1 MQHVYHNDKCH
12 DGFVSCG
19 IPVDVHVCIQQHPP
33 KQGNTTNCDP
43 SSTTRALEA
52 LMIYISISA
61 CIYVYTVY
69 TYIIIYIYDINKYDI
84 YDIYIFI
91 DLFMTHDLYIP
102 SATSGYNAVLS
113 SCDRAVWGSQVA
125 PPLRPSLSV
134 AFRTAPRRKPGRP
147 CGELSGVAEKP
158 TICWHKSGICCRENE
173 KIMRKQ

>member
-69 TYIIIYIYDINKYDI
+69 TYIIIYIYDIFVY
-84 YDIYIFI
+84 YILLLTFY
-91 DLFMTHDLYIP
+91 LAVFLAYIL
-102 SATSGYNAVLS
+102 TFYMVFFSGMCILHI
-113 SCDRAVWGSQVA
+113 
-125 PPLRPSLSV
+125 
-134 AFRTAPRRKPGRP
+134 F
-147 CGELSGVAEKP
+147 
-158 TICWHKSGICCRENE
+158 
-173 KIMRKQ
+173 

>member
-1 MQHVYHNDKCH
+1 
-12 DGFVSCG
+12 
-19 IPVDVHVCIQQHPP
+19 
-33 KQGNTTNCDP
+33 
-43 SSTTRALEA
+43 
-52 LMIYISISA
+52 MIYI
-61 CIYVYTVY
+61 Y
-69 TYIIIYIYDINKYDI
+69 
-84 YDIYIFI
+84 IYIFI

-158 TICWHKSGICCRENE
+158 RICWHNSGICCREDD